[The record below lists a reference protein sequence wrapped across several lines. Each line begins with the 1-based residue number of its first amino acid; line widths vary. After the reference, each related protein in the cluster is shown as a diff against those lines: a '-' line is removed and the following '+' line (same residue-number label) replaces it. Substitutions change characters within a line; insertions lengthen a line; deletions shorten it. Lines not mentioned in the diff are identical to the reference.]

1 MTKDKNIE
9 DIAKKIFKLI
19 KKYCFSRG
27 ELTKILDKAS
37 YAVSKNFTTTLDK
50 IKSKKS
56 NAVKELNKDIN
67 DAKSLFLLFSNEM
80 SEYLRDVEDIRTNF
94 NLDHFLA
101 EIKYLFSIFDKVEIK
116 GTEIMAS
123 TKEDVILQCGEQDI
137 NINLGKFR
145 ICFDI
150 EIYYETKELNKA
162 ILAKAITPRLDYSR
176 NYTHPHVNC
185 NGAICLGDGYSLIQ
199 SAIKEYRIS
208 DIFQIVQSILKT
220 YGEDPMVY
228 LDDFRK
234 GDDDE

>member
-56 NAVKELNKDIN
+56 NAVKELNK
-67 DAKSLFLLFSNEM
+67 
-80 SEYLRDVEDIRTNF
+80 
-94 NLDHFLA
+94 
-101 EIKYLFSIFDKVEIK
+101 
-116 GTEIMAS
+116 
-123 TKEDVILQCGEQDI
+123 DI